1 MTARKKKPESAA
13 PAPKAPSELT
23 PDERKNYEDAVANEV
38 MNLLETRGCTM
49 IVTPAFRTSAS
60 GAFEVV
66 TQAEIKVKREVV
78 IKKEL

>member
-1 MTARKKKPESAA
+1 MTTRKNKAASA
-13 PAPKAPSELT
+13 PAVKAPSELS
-23 PDERKNYEDAVANEV
+23 PEERKNYEDSVANEV

-49 IVTPAFRTSAS
+49 IVTPAFRTSPS

-78 IKKEL
+78 IKKEV